1 MNELHDLF
9 QLTNQPEVSA
19 TVKWL
24 FILRVLAEA
33 YSALRSGGG
42 IVGIY
47 RGVVYGENMP
57 KVVTQ
62 DYAKEL
68 NLSTEKPKPTR
79 SK

>member
-1 MNELHDLF
+1 MSELHDFF
-9 QLTNQPEVSA
+9 QILNQPDISA

-24 FILRVLAEA
+24 FIFRLLAEA

-42 IVGIY
+42 ILGIY

-57 KVVTQ
+57 KVVTR

-68 NLSTEKPKPTR
+68 KLSPEKPETHKET
-79 SK
+79 